1 MSEQHRRQRRQEWV
15 EERFGRYARRVH
27 RLLYSCDGCGGALH
41 QTHNYVLYGNV
52 CWTCW
57 RLNQRHGAVMASH
70 WWEVKEAWEKE
81 THGWFW
87 LMVPIILAALMM
99 LYMLRLVSRRL

>member
-1 MSEQHRRQRRQEWV
+1 MSERYGQHRRHEWV

-27 RLLYSCDGCGGALH
+27 QLLYSCDGCGNALH

-57 RLNQRHGAVMASH
+57 RLNQRYGDVMASH
-70 WWEVKEAWEKE
+70 ERQKGRSVCR
-81 THGWFW
+81 
-87 LMVPIILAALMM
+87 MSS
-99 LYMLRLVSRRL
+99 LRLRVIS